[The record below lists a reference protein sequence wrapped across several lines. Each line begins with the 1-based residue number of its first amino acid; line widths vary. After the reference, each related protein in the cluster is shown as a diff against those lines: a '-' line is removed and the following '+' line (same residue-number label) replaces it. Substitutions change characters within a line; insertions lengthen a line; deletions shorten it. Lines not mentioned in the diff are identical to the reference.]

1 MEAVQTSFGFRLLVP
16 EKGIGVQENIV
27 MLEGFGVS
35 EDIGSLG
42 DTGVLEE
49 VGKLLVVVVLEDI
62 QLLKQED
69 NLKLEEEPLLDIQ
82 LWPERHIVQMHAE
95 VEPRLAV
102 GGFRPLTVDEA
113 RGDHSPKGA

>member
-1 MEAVQTSFGFRLLVP
+1 MEDVETSFGFRPLVP
-16 EKGIGVQENIV
+16 KEGIGVQENIV

-69 NLKLEEEPLLDIQ
+69 NLKLEEEPAM
-82 LWPERHIVQMHAE
+82 E
-95 VEPRLAV
+95 
-102 GGFRPLTVDEA
+102 
-113 RGDHSPKGA
+113 KC